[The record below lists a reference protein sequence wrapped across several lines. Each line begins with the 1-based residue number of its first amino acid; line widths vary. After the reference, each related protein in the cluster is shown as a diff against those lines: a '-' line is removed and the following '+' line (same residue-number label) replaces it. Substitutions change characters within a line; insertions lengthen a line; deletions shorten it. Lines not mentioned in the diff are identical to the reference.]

1 MQKYVCALCGYEYD
15 PEVGDPDSGIAP
27 GTAFED
33 IPEDWVCPVCGVGKE
48 NFQPA
53 ECTIRR
59 ICGLVWKDY
68 TGPLFIFMAGKDK
81 TASREKTIVMTGI
94 VGIVANVL
102 LASFKALVGVAVH
115 STAMVLDAVNNFSDV
130 LSSLV
135 TIIGTKIASRKPD
148 KKHPL
153 GHGRVEY
160 LAQMIIAALILYAGI
175 TALWESIKKIITPVD
190 PDHSAVSLA
199 LISVAI
205 VVKIFLGLYVRKQG
219 KKAKSELLISSGTD
233 ALFDAILST
242 AVLISAIILL
252 IFKFNIEAYVS
263 VIIAVFILKAG
274 IEIIIEAVDDML
286 GHRVEVEYTKKVK
299 ESVLSFDEVYGA
311 YDIVL
316 HNYGPDR
323 YLGSVH
329 IEVDDRMTADK
340 IDSLTRN
347 ITQKVCEDT
356 GIILT
361 AVGIYSNNSSNDR
374 LMKMRKDITELVVD
388 HKHILQLHGFYVD
401 EEKKRITFDVVVDF
415 DEQDREGLLKHIVGD
430 VKNALP
436 EYEVVV
442 AMDSDISDQ

>member
-1 MQKYVCALCGYEYD
+1 
-15 PEVGDPDSGIAP
+15 
-27 GTAFED
+27 
-33 IPEDWVCPVCGVGKE
+33 
-48 NFQPA
+48 
-53 ECTIRR
+53 
-59 ICGLVWKDY
+59 
-68 TGPLFIFMAGKDK
+68 MADKDK
-81 TASREKTIVMTGI
+81 TASREKTIVRTGI
-94 VGIVANVL
+94 IGIVANVL

-175 TALWESIKKIITPVD
+175 TALWESVKKIITPVD
-190 PDHSAVSLA
+190 PEHSAVSLA

-205 VVKIFLGLYVRKQG
+205 VVKIFLGLYVKKQG

-263 VIIAVFILKAG
+263 VIIAIFILKAG
-274 IEIIIEAVDDML
+274 IEIIVEAVDDML

-299 ESVLSFDEVYGA
+299 ESVLTFDEVFGA

-329 IEVDDRMTADK
+329 IEIDDRMTADK

-347 ITQKVCEDT
+347 ITQKVYEDT

-361 AVGIYSNNSSNDR
+361 AVGIYSNNSSNEY

-415 DEQDREGLLKHIVGD
+415 DEQDREGLMKHIIGD

>member
-1 MQKYVCALCGYEYD
+1 
-15 PEVGDPDSGIAP
+15 
-27 GTAFED
+27 
-33 IPEDWVCPVCGVGKE
+33 
-48 NFQPA
+48 
-53 ECTIRR
+53 
-59 ICGLVWKDY
+59 
-68 TGPLFIFMAGKDK
+68 MADQTKIID
-81 TASREKTIVMTGI
+81 REKTIVRTGI
-94 VGIVANVL
+94 IGIVANIL
-102 LASFKALVGVAVH
+102 LASFKALVGVAIH

-130 LSSLV
+130 LSSVV

-175 TALWESIKKIITPVD
+175 TALWESIKKIIEPVD
-190 PDHSAVSLA
+190 PEHSALSLGI
-199 LISVAI
+199 ISVAI
-205 VVKIFLGLYVRKQG
+205 VVKIFLGLYVKKQG
-219 KKAKSELLISSGTD
+219 KKAKSDLLISSGTD

-242 AVLISAIILL
+242 AVLISAVIL
-252 IFKFNIEAYVS
+252 IFFKFNIEAYVS
-263 VIIAVFILKAG
+263 IIISLFILKAG
-274 IEIIIEAVDDML
+274 FGIIKEAVDDML
-286 GHRVEVEYTKKVK
+286 GHRVETEYTKKVK
-299 ESVLSFDEVYGA
+299 ETVTTFPEVYGA

-329 IEVDDRMTADK
+329 IEVDDTMTADK

-347 ITQKVCEDT
+347 ITGKVYEET

-361 AVGIYSNNSSNDR
+361 AVGIYSNNSSDEK

-415 DEQDREGLLKHIVGD
+415 EEQDREGLIAHIKND
-430 VKNALP
+430 VKNVLP
-436 EYEVVV
+436 EYELVV
-442 AMDSDISDQ
+442 AIDSDISDQ

>member
-1 MQKYVCALCGYEYD
+1 
-15 PEVGDPDSGIAP
+15 
-27 GTAFED
+27 
-33 IPEDWVCPVCGVGKE
+33 
-48 NFQPA
+48 
-53 ECTIRR
+53 
-59 ICGLVWKDY
+59 
-68 TGPLFIFMAGKDK
+68 MADKDK
-81 TASREKTIVMTGI
+81 TASREKTIVRTGI
-94 VGIVANVL
+94 IGIVANVL

-175 TALWESIKKIITPVD
+175 TALWESVKKIITPVD
-190 PDHSAVSLA
+190 PEHSAISLA

-205 VVKIFLGLYVRKQG
+205 VVKIFLGLYVKKQG
-219 KKAKSELLISSGTD
+219 KKAKSDLLISSGTD

-263 VIIAVFILKAG
+263 VIIAIFILKAG
-274 IEIIIEAVDDML
+274 IEIIVEAVDDML

-299 ESVLSFDEVYGA
+299 ESVLAFDEVFGA

-329 IEVDDRMTADK
+329 IEIDDRMTADK

-347 ITQKVCEDT
+347 ITQKVYEDT

-361 AVGIYSNNSSNDR
+361 AVGIYSNNSSNEH

-415 DEQDREGLLKHIVGD
+415 DEQDREGLMKHIIGD

>member
-1 MQKYVCALCGYEYD
+1 
-15 PEVGDPDSGIAP
+15 
-27 GTAFED
+27 
-33 IPEDWVCPVCGVGKE
+33 
-48 NFQPA
+48 
-53 ECTIRR
+53 
-59 ICGLVWKDY
+59 
-68 TGPLFIFMAGKDK
+68 MAGKDK

-286 GHRVEVEYTKKVK
+286 GHRVEGEYTKKVK

-347 ITQKVCEDT
+347 ITQKVFEDT

-361 AVGIYSNNSSNDR
+361 AVGIYSNNSSNER

-401 EEKKRITFDVVVDF
+401 EEKKRITFDVVIDF

>member
-1 MQKYVCALCGYEYD
+1 
-15 PEVGDPDSGIAP
+15 
-27 GTAFED
+27 
-33 IPEDWVCPVCGVGKE
+33 
-48 NFQPA
+48 
-53 ECTIRR
+53 
-59 ICGLVWKDY
+59 
-68 TGPLFIFMAGKDK
+68 MADQTKIID
-81 TASREKTIVMTGI
+81 REKTIVRTGI
-94 VGIVANVL
+94 IGIVANIL
-102 LASFKALVGVAVH
+102 LASFKALVGVAIH

-130 LSSLV
+130 LSSVV

-175 TALWESIKKIITPVD
+175 TALWESIKKIIDPVD
-190 PDHSAVSLA
+190 PEHSAASLGI
-199 LISVAI
+199 ISVAI
-205 VVKIFLGLYVRKQG
+205 VVKIFLGLYVKKQG
-219 KKAKSELLISSGTD
+219 KKAKSDLLISSGTD

-242 AVLISAIILL
+242 AVLISAVIL
-252 IFKFNIEAYVS
+252 IFFKFNIEAYVS
-263 VIIAVFILKAG
+263 IIISLFILKAG
-274 IEIIIEAVDDML
+274 FGIIKEAVDDML
-286 GHRVEVEYTKKVK
+286 GHRVETEYTKKVK
-299 ESVLSFDEVYGA
+299 ETVTTFPEVYGA

-329 IEVDDRMTADK
+329 IEVDDTMTADK

-347 ITQKVCEDT
+347 ITGKVYEET

-361 AVGIYSNNSSNDR
+361 AVGIYSNNSSDER

-415 DEQDREGLLKHIVGD
+415 EEQDREGLIAHIKND
-430 VKNALP
+430 VKNVLP
-436 EYEVVV
+436 EYELVV
-442 AMDSDISDQ
+442 AIDSDISDQ

>member
-1 MQKYVCALCGYEYD
+1 
-15 PEVGDPDSGIAP
+15 
-27 GTAFED
+27 
-33 IPEDWVCPVCGVGKE
+33 
-48 NFQPA
+48 
-53 ECTIRR
+53 
-59 ICGLVWKDY
+59 
-68 TGPLFIFMAGKDK
+68 MADKDK
-81 TASREKTIVMTGI
+81 TASREKTIVRTGI
-94 VGIVANVL
+94 IGIVANVL

-175 TALWESIKKIITPVD
+175 TALWESVKKIISPVD
-190 PDHSAVSLA
+190 PEHSAVSLA

-205 VVKIFLGLYVRKQG
+205 VVKIFLGLYVKKQG
-219 KKAKSELLISSGTD
+219 KKAKSDLLISSGTD

-263 VIIAVFILKAG
+263 VIIAIFILKAG
-274 IEIIIEAVDDML
+274 IEIIVEAVDDML

-299 ESVLSFDEVYGA
+299 ESVLTFDEVFGA

-329 IEVDDRMTADK
+329 IEIDDRMTADK

-347 ITQKVCEDT
+347 ITQKVYEDT

-361 AVGIYSNNSSNDR
+361 AVGIYSNNSSNEH

-388 HKHILQLHGFYVD
+388 HQHILQLHGFYVD

-415 DEQDREGLLKHIVGD
+415 DEQDREGLMKHIIGD

-442 AMDSDISDQ
+442 ALDSDISDQ

>member
-1 MQKYVCALCGYEYD
+1 
-15 PEVGDPDSGIAP
+15 
-27 GTAFED
+27 
-33 IPEDWVCPVCGVGKE
+33 
-48 NFQPA
+48 
-53 ECTIRR
+53 
-59 ICGLVWKDY
+59 
-68 TGPLFIFMAGKDK
+68 MADKDK
-81 TASREKTIVMTGI
+81 TASREKTIVRTGI
-94 VGIVANVL
+94 IGIVANVL

-175 TALWESIKKIITPVD
+175 TALWESVKKIITPVD
-190 PDHSAVSLA
+190 PEHSAISLA

-205 VVKIFLGLYVRKQG
+205 VVKIFLGLYVKKQG

-263 VIIAVFILKAG
+263 VIIAIFILKAG
-274 IEIIIEAVDDML
+274 IEIIVEAVDDML

-299 ESVLSFDEVYGA
+299 ESVLTFDEVFGA

-329 IEVDDRMTADK
+329 IEIDDRMTADK

-347 ITQKVCEDT
+347 ITQKVYEDT

-361 AVGIYSNNSSNDR
+361 AVGIYSNNSSNEY

-415 DEQDREGLLKHIVGD
+415 DEQDREGLMKHIIGD

>member
-1 MQKYVCALCGYEYD
+1 
-15 PEVGDPDSGIAP
+15 
-27 GTAFED
+27 
-33 IPEDWVCPVCGVGKE
+33 
-48 NFQPA
+48 
-53 ECTIRR
+53 
-59 ICGLVWKDY
+59 
-68 TGPLFIFMAGKDK
+68 MADK
-81 TASREKTIVMTGI
+81 NTTASREKIIVRTGI
-94 VGIVANVL
+94 IGIVANIL

-130 LSSLV
+130 LSSVV

-190 PDHSAVSLA
+190 PDHSAISLA

-205 VVKIFLGLYVRKQG
+205 AVKIVLGLFVRKQG
-219 KKAKSELLISSGTD
+219 KKAKSDLLMSSGTD

-252 IFKFNIEAYVS
+252 IFKVNIEAYVS
-263 VIIAVFILKAG
+263 VIIAIFILKAG
-274 IEIIIEAVDDML
+274 FEIIREAVDDML
-286 GHRVEVEYTKKVK
+286 GHRVEGEYTKKVK
-299 ESVLSFDEVYGA
+299 ESVLTFDEVYGA

-329 IEVDDRMTADK
+329 VEIDDRMTADK
-340 IDSLTRN
+340 IDTLTRK
-347 ITQKVCEDT
+347 ITQKVYEDT

-361 AVGIYSNNSSNDR
+361 AVGVYSNNSSDEH
-374 LMKMRKDITELVVD
+374 LMKMRKEITELVVD

-401 EEKKRITFDVVVDF
+401 EEQKRITFDVVVDF
-415 DEQDREGLLKHIVGD
+415 DEQDREGLMKHIIGD

-436 EYEVVV
+436 GYEVIV